1 MLGGSGS
8 CGHSDEVQV
17 IHRPPPGRV
26 VYTLLDG
33 PEIPKTRSESGRVC
47 IITDKAR
54 VSLVGGETGIL
65 FIITRL
71 MITRDLKKD
80 LLKG

>member
-1 MLGGSGS
+1 M
-8 CGHSDEVQV
+8 

-54 VSLVGGETGIL
+54 AILVGGGDRDFVHYYTTHDNARSEERPVEG
-65 FIITRL
+65 
-71 MITRDLKKD
+71 MIGR
-80 LLKG
+80 KGVFDA